1 MHWGESLNEKT
12 SEDSKKKKRKTVS
25 WGSDS
30 ELSMGTEPKPKH

>member
-12 SEDSKKKKRKTVS
+12 SEDSKKKRKIVS